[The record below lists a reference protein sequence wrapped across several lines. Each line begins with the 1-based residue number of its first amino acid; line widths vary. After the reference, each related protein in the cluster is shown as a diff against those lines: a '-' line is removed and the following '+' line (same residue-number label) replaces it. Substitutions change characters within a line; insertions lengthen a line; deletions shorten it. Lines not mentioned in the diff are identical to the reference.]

1 MYNVSTRHVVE
12 PVDDF
17 IEAAA
22 NKVMGIHCAKP
33 EVKGDMLV
41 FMPGTS
47 SRVKRHRRKKLMH
60 CNRIR
65 RN

>member
-47 SRVKRHRRKKLMH
+47 FYTRKRRKADAS
-60 CNRIR
+60 
-65 RN
+65 